1 MRAARRWRAVRAVM
15 PGSSLIPR
23 CGPPRCVDR
32 RGIGWRSGGAGAFRM
47 HAPGLVSAR
56 DRLQRPRRPRSR
68 GARVRTEVVR
78 GRSAGAWPARAEAA
92 PNACRSTTGRARKS
106 VDDDRGR
113 RARGAA
119 SQTCMFDVADSGRPP
134 GGSDAGPTAGSPAAT
149 TRVRPAAAP
158 AGRIAGAATRPS
170 PAAPVAGATPARP
183 VRGAHRAG
191 LRAAPRRR
199 EGRVSEA
206 VYAGQRQ
213 AGQRKGDDDQ
223 PRDSSRPA
231 AEHAAACAAVGLEGA
246 EAHDDPA
253 RSAGHRSRR
262 TQAVRRTTDRS
273 RRAHRRS
280 VVEAGPRS
288 ASAGPVRR
296 LSRTHSPRPV
306 PR

>member
-1 MRAARRWRAVRAVM
+1 MRSAQVCRPSWYRVALRW
-15 PGSSLIPR
+15 
-23 CGPPRCVDR
+23 
-32 RGIGWRSGGAGAFRM
+32 GWCLSHACPWAG
-47 HAPGLVSAR
+47 VSAR
-56 DRLQRPRRPRSR
+56 SAPTATTAPQPGCSRADGGRQGTQRRRLAGASRSGTQCVPLHDRTRTEVGRRRPRAPGTWR
-68 GARVRTEVVR
+68 RKPDLHVRR
-78 GRSAGAWPARAEAA
+78 RRQLQAA
-92 PNACRSTTGRARKS
+92 PR
-106 VDDDRGR
+106 
-113 RARGAA
+113 
-119 SQTCMFDVADSGRPP
+119 
-134 GGSDAGPTAGSPAAT
+134 SDAGPTAGSPAAT